1 MDKGIAALLKKNKKG
16 VIVIALLLLGALL
29 LFASSAKSGGDGG
42 EKEMTLDEYK
52 AALEAEL
59 ASICSDVRG
68 VGACRVFIT
77 FERGEQNSY
86 KGSVLIES
94 KPPKVQG
101 VTVVCRGAD
110 TARVRSEITE
120 MICALFGIGANRV
133 AVLKLNS

>member
-1 MDKGIAALLKKNKKG
+1 MAFLKKNKRG
-16 VIVIALLLLGALL
+16 VIIIALLVLGALL
-29 LFASSAKSGGDGG
+29 LFGSSGRGGTGDDTG
-42 EKEMTLDEYK
+42 EMTLDEYK

-68 VGACRVFIT
+68 VGACRVFVT